1 MRVFVCVFSG
11 RRRKLHSK
19 QILHIQAM
27 YVKTIYFYNRFVLLL
42 LPIFSHCAS
51 QHLRRE
57 LQSAALLPSS
67 SCVQLVNDQ
76 TCDSVAQ
83 R

>member
-1 MRVFVCVFSG
+1 MCVCACVFSG
-11 RRRKLHSK
+11 RGRKLHSK

-42 LPIFSHCAS
+42 LAIFSHCAS

-57 LQSAALLPSS
+57 LQAAALPTSS
-67 SCVQLVNDQ
+67 SCVQLMSDQ